1 MVLGVEFAIAYSES
15 GEIITPLSGI
25 LARDIISIEF
35 ICSPEVALIKWTL

>member
-25 LARDIISIEF
+25 LASGLTSIEF
-35 ICSPEVALIKWTL
+35 ECSPEAVL